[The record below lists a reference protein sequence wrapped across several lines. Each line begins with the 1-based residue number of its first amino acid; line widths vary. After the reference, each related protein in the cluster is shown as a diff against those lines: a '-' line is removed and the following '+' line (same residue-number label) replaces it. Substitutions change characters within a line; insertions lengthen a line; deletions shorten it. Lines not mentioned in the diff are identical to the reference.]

1 MYYTAMITKEGRQT
15 LADFPGCPG
24 CQTFAD
30 PGEDI
35 GDRAAEALMGWL
47 EAHLVSGQAPPEPKT
62 VRTKGRAR
70 ALQVPVPAKLAVKLA
85 LRWARLRAGL
95 TQAELARRAGL
106 SQPAVARLED
116 PDHNPTLDLLERVA
130 KALGTRLEVGLRAA

>member
-1 MYYTAMITKEGRQT
+1 MYYTAIITKEGKQT
-15 LADFPGCPG
+15 LAGFPGCPG

-30 PGEDI
+30 PGEEI
-35 GDRAAEALMGWL
+35 GKRAAEALMGWL
-47 EAHLVSGQAPPEPKT
+47 EVHLVSGQAPPEPKT

-70 ALQVPVPAKLAVKLA
+70 VLQVPVPAKLAVKLA

-116 PDHNPTLDLLERVA
+116 PDHNPTLDMLERVA
-130 KALGTRLEVGLRAA
+130 TALGVRLEVGLRAA